1 MRPLV
6 SIAAFALFLTVPLCA
21 QRGGGHAGGFGGAR
35 GMSGA
40 HTGGGHFSSG
50 MRSGFSGSAHKS
62 NSSAN
67 GFRGNRFSNCFG
79 AFCGHPGLDSSSW
92 GGGNYNVR
100 RRGNQFSNCFG
111 AFCGHPGLDSS
122 SWGGGHHNVRRR
134 GNRFSNCFGAFCG
147 HDNFTSRWG
156 RNRGGW
162 GWGWG
167 LGYYD
172 PWLWS
177 SWDYDDYRFDRDYY
191 RERAIAEQW
200 NEQQLT
206 ESRMQ
211 DEAEADR
218 DEHQARRSYS
228 RNAQQAND
236 EQSTVASSPTVLI
249 FRDRH
254 QKEVTNYAIV
264 GQNLLDLTPQHHE
277 KIPLANLDLPAT
289 IKANDDRGASF
300 RVPGSQ
306 EGQ

>member
-6 SIAAFALFLTVPLCA
+6 SIAAFAVFFTVPLCA
-21 QRGGGHAGGFGGAR
+21 QRGGGHAAGFGGAR
-35 GMSGA
+35 GFSGA
-40 HTGGGHFSSG
+40 HMGGGHFSGG
-50 MRSGFSGSAHKS
+50 MHSGFSGGAHRS

-92 GGGNYNVR
+92 GGGHFNVR

-111 AFCGHPGLDSS
+111 AFCGH
-122 SWGGGHHNVRRR
+122 
-134 GNRFSNCFGAFCG
+134 
-147 HDNFTSRWG
+147 DNFTSHWG

-167 LGYYD
+167 WSYYD

-191 RERAIAEQW
+191 RERALAEQW
-200 NEQQLT
+200 NEQQLA
-206 ESRMQ
+206 ESRMLQ
-211 DEAEADR
+211 EEADR
-218 DEHQARRSYS
+218 DENSYAHHSSS
-228 RNAQQAND
+228 RNAQPEND
-236 EQSTVASSPTVLI
+236 QQQSTAVSPPTVLI

-289 IKANDDRGASF
+289 ARANDDRGVTF
-300 RVPGSQ
+300 HVPGSQ

>member
-1 MRPLV
+1 MRPLS

-35 GMSGA
+35 GVSGA
-40 HTGGGHFSSG
+40 HMGGGHFSGG
-50 MRSGFSGSAHKS
+50 MHSGFSGSAHRS
-62 NSSAN
+62 NSFGN
-67 GFRGNRFSNCFG
+67 GSGNRFSNCFG

-92 GGGNYNVR
+92 GGGHYNVR
-100 RRGNQFSNCFG
+100 RRGNQ
-111 AFCGHPGLDSS
+111 
-122 SWGGGHHNVRRR
+122 
-134 GNRFSNCFGAFCG
+134 FSNCFGAFCG

-156 RNRGGW
+156 RNRGNWGW
-162 GWGWG
+162 GWGWS
-167 LGYYD
+167 YYD

-191 RERAIAEQW
+191 RERALAEQW
-200 NEQQLT
+200 NEQQLA

-211 DEAEADR
+211 DEADAGR
-218 DEHQARRSYS
+218 DEHSYARRSYS
-228 RNAQQAND
+228 RNDQPASEDQQTTA
-236 EQSTVASSPTVLI
+236 APSPTLLI

-289 IKANDDRGASF
+289 TKANDDRGASF